1 MKLLKIA
8 LVMAVFFV
16 NLMIAQP
23 SWADKPKVSKNAD
36 YIEITKTIESLTQEQ
51 ETNGATPELTRQLD
65 ELKLQKAAI
74 ASGMTWGQCRNETG
88 STLAIYGAAPGES
101 KAVNDSLY
109 FLADGQTTPDG
120 WDCNGIYLPSGIN
133 AAGIDS
139 ANPSVF
145 KIMDGTRLI
154 AKLNADTGEIE
165 FNIPPVEDTKAGKAT
180 IPNISQAFIDS
191 RIPSTLTVGEIDD

>member
-8 LVMAVFFV
+8 LVIAVFLV
-16 NLMIAQP
+16 NLAIAQP
-23 SWADKPKVSKNAD
+23 SWADKPKASKNAD
-36 YIEITKTIESLTQEQ
+36 YIEFTKAIETLTQEQ
-51 ETNGATPELTRQLD
+51 ETNGSTPELKQQID
-65 ELKLQKAAI
+65 ELKLQKAVI

-88 STLAIYGAAPGES
+88 STLAISGAATGKS
-101 KAVNDSLY
+101 TAISDSLY

-139 ANPSVF
+139 TNPSIF
-145 KIMDGTRLI
+145 SIMDGTRLI
-154 AKLNADTGEIE
+154 AKLNSDTGAIE
-165 FNIPPVEDTKAGKAT
+165 FNVPPVKNAKADKT